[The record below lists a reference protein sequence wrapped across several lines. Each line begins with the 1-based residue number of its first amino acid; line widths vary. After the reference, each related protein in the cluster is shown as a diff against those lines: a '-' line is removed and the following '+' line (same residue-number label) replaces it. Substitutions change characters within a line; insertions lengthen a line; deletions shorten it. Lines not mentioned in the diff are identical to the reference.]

1 MDFLLI
7 ALLTLINGA
16 FAMSE
21 MALTAAKKVRLTA
34 MAESGDDGAKAALQ
48 LADNP
53 TVMLSTVQIGITSIG
68 MLNGIVGEAAFSDDF
83 QQFLMSFGLAQAW
96 ASPIA
101 TTFVVVTITFIT
113 LIFGELVPK
122 RIGWAYPEAVARAV
136 AKPMMWLA
144 KAAGP
149 FVKLLAL
156 CTQGVLKLLRI
167 RTDQVQSVTEEEL
180 SASLDEGLDAGVIEE
195 HERQMVQN
203 LFHLDDRPLI
213 SIMIPRTDIVWLEA
227 NATVEEALRTAGGSH
242 DANSKT
248 SHSWYPV
255 CQGGLEN
262 IVGIVSVARL
272 LRQQTGN
279 TGQQVGEL
287 TSPAVF
293 IPETLSGMELLEQFK
308 LQSAR
313 LVFVVDE
320 YGVCQGLLT
329 PRDLLEA
336 ITGELKPQVAGDAWA
351 TREADGSWLLDGL
364 MPIAE
369 LKSRLEIEG
378 VFPDEDESHYNTLAG
393 LLMAVAGHLPQQA
406 EQIETTGWRFEIMA
420 LEGRRVDRV
429 RARKMTAIQQAQSLQ
444 NQ

>member
-34 MAESGDDGAKAALQ
+34 MAESGDDGAKAALE
-48 LADNP
+48 LADKP
-53 TVMLSTVQIGITSIG
+53 TTMLSTVQIGITSIG
-68 MLNGIVGEAAFSDDF
+68 MLNGIVGEAAFADNVREM
-83 QQFLMSFGLAQAW
+83 LMDWGVSATIA
-96 ASPIA
+96 APSA
-101 TTFVVVTITFIT
+101 TTFVVISITFIT

-122 RIGWAYPEAVARAV
+122 RIGWAYPEAVARVV
-136 AKPMMWLA
+136 AKPMIWLA
-144 KAAGP
+144 KVASP
-149 FVKLLAL
+149 FVKLLTVT
-156 CTQGVLKLLRI
+156 TQGVLKLLRI
-167 RTDQVQSVTEEEL
+167 RTDQSRSVTEEEL
-180 SASLDEGLDAGVIEE
+180 DASLDEGLQAGVIEE

-213 SIMIPRTDIVWLEA
+213 SIMIPRSDIEWLEA
-227 NATVEEALRTAGGSH
+227 DSTVEDALRKAGGSH

-255 CQGGLEN
+255 CQGGLDN
-262 IVGIVSVARL
+262 IVGVVSVARL

-287 TSPAVF
+287 ATPAVF
-293 IPETLSGMELLEQFK
+293 IPETLSGMELLEQFRQ
-308 LQSAR
+308 QSAR

-336 ITGELKPQVAGDAWA
+336 ITGELKPQVAADAWA
-351 TREADGSWLLDGL
+351 TRQADGSWQLDGL
-364 MPIAE
+364 MPVTE
-369 LKSRLEIEG
+369 LKSRLDIEDDL
-378 VFPDEDESHYNTLAG
+378 PDEGAGHYNTLAG
-393 LLMAVAGHLPQQA
+393 LLMAVAGHLPAKA
-406 EQIETTGWRFEIMA
+406 EQIECAGWRFEVLA

-429 RARKMTAIQQAQSLQ
+429 LARKLAA
-444 NQ
+444 

>member
-7 ALLTLINGA
+7 AVLTLINGA

-34 MAESGDDGAKAALQ
+34 MAESGDSGAKAALG

-68 MLNGIVGEAAFSDDF
+68 MLNGIVGEAAFADDF
-83 QQFLMSFGLAQAW
+83 QHFLMSLGLTQTW
-96 ASPIA
+96 ASPVA

-122 RIGWAYPEAVARAV
+122 RIAWAYPEAVSRVV
-136 AKPMMWLA
+136 AKPMIWLA
-144 KAAGP
+144 KLASP
-149 FVKLLAL
+149 FVKLLTMT
-156 CTQGVLKLLRI
+156 TQGVLTVLRI
-167 RTDQVQSVTEEEL
+167 RTDQERGVTEEEIA
-180 SASLDEGLDAGVIEE
+180 ASLDEGLDAGLIEE

-213 SIMIPRTDIVWLEA
+213 SIMIPRADIVWLEA
-227 NATVEEALRTAGGSH
+227 DSTVEDALLKAGGSH
-242 DANSKT
+242 DAHSKT

-255 CQGGLEN
+255 CQGGLDN

-279 TGQQVGEL
+279 TGQTIAQL
-287 TSPAVF
+287 ATPAVF
-293 IPETLSGMELLEQFK
+293 IPETLSGMELLEQFRQ
-308 LQSAR
+308 QSAR

-336 ITGELKPQVAGDAWA
+336 ITGELKPQVANDAWA
-351 TREADGSWLLDGL
+351 TRVAEGEWQLDGL
-364 MPIAE
+364 MPVAE
-369 LKSRLEIEG
+369 LKSRLDIEDEL
-378 VFPDEDESHYNTLAG
+378 PDEEEGHYNTLAG
-393 LLMAVAGHLPQQA
+393 LLMAVAGHLPVQG
-406 EQIETTGWRFEIMA
+406 EHIEVNGWQFEVLA

-429 RARKMTAIQQAQSLQ
+429 RARKMA
-444 NQ
+444 

>member
-7 ALLTLINGA
+7 AILTLINGA

-34 MAESGDDGAKAALQ
+34 MAESGDDGAKAALE
-48 LADNP
+48 LADKP
-53 TVMLSTVQIGITSIG
+53 TTMLSTVQIGITSIG
-68 MLNGIVGEAAFSDDF
+68 MLNGIVGEAAFSDGV
-83 QQFLMSFGLAQAW
+83 QQFLMSLGVGEKIAAP
-96 ASPIA
+96 SA
-101 TTFVVVTITFIT
+101 TTFVVIMITFVT

-122 RIGWAYPEAVARAV
+122 RIGWAYPEAVARVV
-136 AKPMMWLA
+136 AQPMMWLA
-144 KAAGP
+144 TAASP
-149 FVKLLAL
+149 FVKLLTVT
-156 CTQGVLKLLRI
+156 TQGVLKLMRI
-167 RTDQVQSVTEEEL
+167 RTDQVQSVTEAEL
-180 SASLDEGLDAGVIEE
+180 AASLDEGMNAGVIEE

-213 SIMIPRTDIVWLEA
+213 SIMIPRTDIEWLEA
-227 NATVEEALRTAGGSH
+227 SSTVEQALRKAGGSH
-242 DANSKT
+242 DVNSKT

-287 TSPAVF
+287 ASPAVF

-308 LQSAR
+308 RQSAR
-313 LVFVVDE
+313 LIFVVDE

-336 ITGELKPQVAGDAWA
+336 ITGELKPQVAADAWA
-351 TREADGSWLLDGL
+351 TREADGGWQLDGL

-369 LKSRLEIEG
+369 LKSRLDIDEEL
-378 VFPDEDESHYNTLAG
+378 PDEEEGHYNTLAG
-393 LLMAVAGHLPQQA
+393 LLMAVAGHLPQQGEA
-406 EQIETTGWRFEIMA
+406 IDAGGWRFEVIA
-420 LEGRRVDRV
+420 LEGRRVERV
-429 RARKMTAIQQAQSLQ
+429 RARRVLAA
-444 NQ
+444 